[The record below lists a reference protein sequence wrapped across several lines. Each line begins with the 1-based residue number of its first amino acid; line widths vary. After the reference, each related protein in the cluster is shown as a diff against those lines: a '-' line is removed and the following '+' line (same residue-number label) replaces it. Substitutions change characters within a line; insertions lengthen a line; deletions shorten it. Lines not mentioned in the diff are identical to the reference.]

1 MFKFLVVRGITAFRV
16 IFQFLS
22 QFFCFSAIHDSN
34 VTEKCHMKCNSLM
47 LVVVSCRLIL
57 NFELLTQYIGI
68 NLYQKGF
75 SVLKRAVAG
84 VMTVTLTE
92 GPHHQL

>member
-1 MFKFLVVRGITAFRV
+1 MSHEMQQSHVGCGIM
-16 IFQFLS
+16 S
-22 QFFCFSAIHDSN
+22 SN
-34 VTEKCHMKCNSLM
+34 FE
-47 LVVVSCRLIL
+47 
-57 NFELLTQYIGI
+57 FELLTQYIGI